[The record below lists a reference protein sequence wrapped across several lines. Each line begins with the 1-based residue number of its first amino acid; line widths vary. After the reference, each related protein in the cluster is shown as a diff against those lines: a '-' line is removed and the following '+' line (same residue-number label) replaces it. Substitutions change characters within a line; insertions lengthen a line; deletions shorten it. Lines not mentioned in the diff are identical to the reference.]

1 MRNGKGS
8 SKRRPSAREEYR
20 VWRAFGNPKKC
31 KHLRQMVRRVII
43 LLAYVK
49 RFRAAALDHEGEAR
63 RKRDPPRHL
72 MSVYA
77 TVHRVGAKI
86 FMLKVKKCTMHDFCA
101 CAPAAL

>member
-1 MRNGKGS
+1 
-8 SKRRPSAREEYR
+8 
-20 VWRAFGNPKKC
+20 
-31 KHLRQMVRRVII
+31 
-43 LLAYVK
+43 
-49 RFRAAALDHEGEAR
+49 
-63 RKRDPPRHL
+63 